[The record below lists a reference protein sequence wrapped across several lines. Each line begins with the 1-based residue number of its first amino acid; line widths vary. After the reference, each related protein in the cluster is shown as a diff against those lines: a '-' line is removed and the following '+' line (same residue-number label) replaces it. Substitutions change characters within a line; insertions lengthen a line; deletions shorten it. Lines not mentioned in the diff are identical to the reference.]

1 MKYKKEERILYSELR
16 EKAIADGVNDNI
28 TAIGR
33 WIKKNGWVK
42 RQSRG
47 KDKESYYYYVRIE
60 DIEREKNELINTLTN
75 GENN

>member
-47 KDKESYYYYVRIE
+47 KDKESYY
-60 DIEREKNELINTLTN
+60 
-75 GENN
+75 

>member
-42 RQSRG
+42 R
-47 KDKESYYYYVRIE
+47 IE